1 MSKLIKDGQVAVLV
15 SRGYGSGWGSEG
27 LNVFE
32 PEIVEAILDG
42 KSDRDIEAIAEDIYP
57 NHYLGGLDGLEVQ
70 WVPVGTRFRIE
81 EYDGAESLR
90 LEHEYT
96 WETA

>member
-1 MSKLIKDGQVAVLV
+1 MDKFIVDGEVAVLV
-15 SRGYGSGWGSEG
+15 SRGYGTGWGSNG

-32 PEIVEAILDG
+32 PEIVEAILEG
-42 KSDRDIEAIAEDIYP
+42 KSDRDIEAIAKDIYP
-57 NHYLGGLDGLEVQ
+57 NEYLGGLDGLVVQ

-81 EYDGAESLR
+81 EYDGAESLWR
-90 LEHEYT
+90 EDEYD